1 MIPRG
6 LSLLLLPVIAAF
18 SRLLRPRVR
27 PRPHPRRIR
36 KSRFAKECI
45 PHNDYQQRHPLYDA
59 LDEGLYNSVEA
70 DIWLEHGKVLISHLG
85 FSFKGSLEDLY
96 LRPLQER
103 VDRLDSVYGDDR
115 PFILWIDIKQSH
127 EALEKAFSKI
137 LAKYPMLTEFTDQG
151 VRPGAV
157 TVILTGDVAP
167 KTEYTNHTALRY
179 ACRDSKIYNDRD
191 PHADLRWQ
199 WYSLKW
205 SSWMKDSS
213 KLAVLVSRIHRKGRK
228 VRLWDVPT
236 SETIWRAAFNAQTD
250 LVGADDLPRM
260 RRFVDSLAN
269 SNIDQT
275 TRAG

>member
-18 SRLLRPRVR
+18 AFAAAATPSASASDAAEIALRQRV
-27 PRPHPRRIR
+27 H
-36 KSRFAKECI
+36 S
-45 PHNDYQQRHPLYDA
+45 HNDYQQRHPLYDA
-59 LDEGLYNSVEA
+59 LDVGLYSVEA

-96 LRPLQER
+96 LKPLQER
-103 VDRLDSVYGDDR
+103 VDRLGSVYGDDR
-115 PFILWIDIKQSH
+115 PFILWIDIKQSQ

-137 LAKYPMLTEFTDQG
+137 LAKYPMLTQFTDQG
-151 VRPGAV
+151 VKPGAV

-236 SETIWRAAFNAQTD
+236 SETIWRAAFDAQTD

-269 SNIDQT
+269 
-275 TRAG
+275 